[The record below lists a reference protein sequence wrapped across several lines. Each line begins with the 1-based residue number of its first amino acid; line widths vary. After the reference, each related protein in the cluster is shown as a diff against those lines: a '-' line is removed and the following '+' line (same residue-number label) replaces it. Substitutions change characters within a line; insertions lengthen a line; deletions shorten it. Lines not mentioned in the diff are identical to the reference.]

1 MTAAVCLS
9 LAVAADL
16 LVGDPARLPHPVRA
30 MGALALA
37 LEPRLRRL
45 AANQRL
51 AGMSTVLAVLLATGA
66 AAWGLLALARLLPW
80 PAAELTTIVLLYFGL
95 AARDMLRHSGRVHAA
110 LVAGDLEGA
119 RRQVQMIVGRDT
131 EDMNEEEIIRA
142 TVESVAENL
151 VDGVTA
157 PLFYATLGGPV
168 AILLYKA
175 ASTMDSAFGY
185 KNERY
190 REFGWAAARLDDFLN
205 LLPAR
210 LTGMV
215 MVAAAALLCLQPA
228 GSWRILRRD
237 RLRHASPNSGHP
249 EAAMAGALG
258 VRLGGPA
265 AYAGILV
272 RKPTIGDPVRPLAAQ
287 DILQANR
294 LFLVSAVLA
303 ALLAVTGCFLISR
316 SLPENPCSSCWAL
329 CFFSWAR

>member
-1 MTAAVCLS
+1 MTGAACLAM
-9 LAVAADL
+9 AVAVDL
-16 LVGDPARLPHPVRA
+16 LFGDPTRLPHPVRA

-37 LEPRLRRL
+37 LENRLRPL
-45 AANQRL
+45 TANQRL
-51 AGMSTVLAVLLATGA
+51 AGLATVLAVLLATGA
-66 AAWGLLALARLLPW
+66 AAWGLLVLAGLLPW

-95 AARDMLRHSGRVHAA
+95 AARDMLRHSGRVYAA
-110 LVAGDLEGA
+110 LAAGDLEGA

-131 EDMNEEEIIRA
+131 EEMNEEEMIRA

-157 PLFYATLGGPV
+157 PLFYAMLGGPV
-168 AILLYKA
+168 ALLLFKA
-175 ASTMDSAFGY
+175 ASTMDSTFGY

-190 REFGWAAARLDDFLN
+190 REFGWAAARLDDLLN

-210 LTGMV
+210 LTGIL
-215 MVAAAALLCLQPA
+215 MVAAAALLGQQPA
-228 GSWRILRRD
+228 ECWRILRRD

-272 RKPTIGDPVRPLAAQ
+272 RKPTIGDPGQPLAAH
-287 DILQANR
+287 DIPRANR
-294 LFLVSAVLA
+294 LFLVTVVLAAVLA
-303 ALLAVTGCFLISR
+303 ITGRFLISR
-316 SLPENPCSSCWAL
+316 SIPW
-329 CFFSWAR
+329 

>member
-1 MTAAVCLS
+1 MNGAVCLV

-16 LVGDPARLPHPVRA
+16 LFGDPACFPHPVRA
-30 MGALALA
+30 MGGLALA
-37 LEPRLRRL
+37 LERRLRRL
-45 AANQRL
+45 IANERS
-51 AGMSTVLAVLLATGA
+51 AGVVTVLAVLLATGA
-66 AAWGLLALARLLPW
+66 AAAGLLALARLLPW
-80 PAAELTTIVLLYFGL
+80 PAAELTTVVLLYFGL
-95 AARDMLRHSGRVHAA
+95 AARDMLRHSSRVHTA
-110 LVAGDLEGA
+110 LAAGDLEGA

-131 EDMNEEEIIRA
+131 EEMNEEEIVRA

-157 PLFYATLGGPV
+157 PLFYAMLGGPV

-175 ASTMDSAFGY
+175 ASTMDSTFGY
-185 KNERY
+185 RNERY
-190 REFGWAAARLDDFLN
+190 REFGWAAARLDDLLN

-215 MVAAAALLCLQPA
+215 MVAAAALLALQPA
-228 GSWRILRRD
+228 ASWRILRRD

-272 RKPTIGDPVRPLAAQ
+272 RKPTIGDPLRSLAAQ
-287 DILQANR
+287 DILRANR
-294 LFLVSAVLA
+294 LFLASAILA
-303 ALLAVTGCFLISR
+303 AFLAVT
-316 SLPENPCSSCWAL
+316 SSSAL
-329 CFFSWAR
+329 VLCIGG